1 MQNEERVARRRETLR
16 AHGAED
22 RVIDELLEY
31 NHSTFAPV
39 DQETLADLPLADEP
53 CVAAWRNY
61 AQAANE
67 SSVLEELGRRL
78 VQLRF
83 PIREGISQSP
93 TYRDATLKGRWPSSG
108 EGLVLEHPEQLTLTI
123 NPTHAGALPVLVSD
137 HRADFERLV
146 QALTFRNE
154 PRPVP
159 ESMGACIVG
168 GLNNW
173 DRIASHRR
181 AWEATLDRAPSPTEW
196 NEEFARFRQNKG
208 NYQDR
213 VIILSTGPYSAVTA
227 DRMGLSEDSWL
238 DSSLVIRRE
247 HECAHY
253 LTLRVLGSMRNNLID
268 ELFADYAGLVSA
280 FGRYSSDVALRF
292 LGIEPGHE
300 RPGRIDNYRGDPP
313 LSDPSFAVLKRLM
326 VAATRA
332 LESFHRDD
340 PVKLSEPGA
349 VAGTILGLARLT
361 LEEIASFENGQL
373 ELEELS

>member
-1 MQNEERVARRRETLR
+1 MASRRETLR
-16 AHGAED
+16 AQGARGE
-22 RVIDELLEY
+22 VVDELLAY
-31 NHSTFAPV
+31 NDTTFEAIEDGQLPV
-39 DQETLADLPLADEP
+39 LPLPDEH
-53 CVAAWRNY
+53 CVEAWREY
-61 AQAANE
+61 AENAA
-67 SSVLEELGRRL
+67 STGVLEELRQRL

-83 PIREGISQSP
+83 PVEDGISQ
-93 TYRDATLKGRWPSSG
+93 TQVYRDATLKGRFSSGG
-108 EGLVLEHPEQLTLTI
+108 EGLVLEHPEKLTLVI
-123 NPTHAGALPVLVSD
+123 NPTQAGALPVLVSD

-159 ESMGACIVG
+159 DSMGACIVG

-181 AWEATLDRAPSPTEW
+181 SWEASLDAAPSPSAW
-196 NEEFARFRQNKG
+196 NEEFKRFRQDKG

-213 VIILSTGPYSAVTA
+213 LILLSTGPYSAVGA
-227 DRMGLSEDSWL
+227 DRMELSEASWL
-238 DSSLVIRRE
+238 EASLVIRRE

-253 LTLRVLGSMRNNLID
+253 FTLRVLGSMRNNLID

-292 LGIEPGHE
+292 LGIEPGRE
-300 RPGRIDNYRGDPP
+300 QPGRIDNYRGDPP
-313 LSDPSFAVLKRLM
+313 LSDAAFDVLKRVM

-332 LESFHRDD
+332 LEAYNSKD
-340 PVKLSEPGA
+340 PERLATPGA
-349 VAGTILGLARLT
+349 LAGTILGLARLT